1 MDWLNDDRVTA
12 VIAIGLNLLYAVLI
26 LLAAL
31 YLSGWVKRRVQGIA
45 TRYPKVDVT
54 LFSFLGSLAQYAVL
68 AFAGVFILGRFGIQT
83 TSLVALIG
91 AAGLAIGLALQG
103 TLSNLAAGVMLVI
116 FRPFRVGDYI
126 EGAGTAGTVKTINLF
141 FTELAT
147 PANVQIIVPN
157 GDIWASAI
165 TNYSVN
171 ETRRIDLTVGVGYG
185 ADLKQVDRVLA
196 AIVAEEPRALAD
208 PAPFIKV
215 ANLGDSSV
223 DFAVRVWV
231 RRADW
236 WDTKCDLTRAIKD
249 RFDAEG
255 IDIPFP
261 TRTLVWPDR
270 PEPPEARVMPAE

>member
-1 MDWLNDDRVTA
+1 MDWLNDARVTA
-12 VIAIGLNLLYAVLI
+12 VIALALNVLYALVI
-26 LLAAL
+26 LFVAIW
-31 YLSGWVKRRVQGIA
+31 LSGWVKRRVVGISA
-45 TRYPKVDVT
+45 RHPRVDVT
-54 LFSFLGSLAQYAVL
+54 LFSFLGSLAQYAVM
-68 AFAGVFILGRFGIQT
+68 AFAVVFILGRFGIQT

-126 EGAGTAGTVKTINLF
+126 EGAGQSGTVRTINLF

-147 PANVQIIVPN
+147 LDNLQVIVPN

-171 ETRRIDLTVGVGYG
+171 DTRRIDLTVGVGYG
-185 ADLKQVDRVLA
+185 SDLKQVDRVLGEIA
-196 AIVAEEPRALAD
+196 AAEPRVLAD
-208 PAPFIKV
+208 PAPFCKV
-215 ANLGDSSV
+215 TNLGDFSV
-223 DFAVRVWV
+223 DFTFRVWV
-231 RRADW
+231 KRTDF

-261 TRTLVWPDR
+261 TRTLVMPQKTDV
-270 PEPPEARVMPAE
+270 PEARAMPAE